1 MVRLWRQLIA
11 PLLDT
16 VPARNIVEVGSEE
29 GKGTKALLAH
39 AVKHGAVLHT
49 IDPAPV
55 FDAEA
60 LARSEAS
67 HFRFYR
73 DLSLNVIPTLPLFD
87 VVLLDGD
94 HNWYTVI
101 NELRQIEKLHSG
113 DESLFPVVLMHDIGW
128 PYGRR
133 DLYYN
138 PDTIPPEFRQPWAR
152 RGILPNQVEL
162 SREFG
167 LNAELC
173 NAVRSGGPRNGVLTG
188 VEDYLRETSLPL
200 EFVKLPL
207 YYGFGIVVSRARL
220 AANPRLAQYL
230 HELSSVP
237 GLMRMCELG
246 EHIRCVETIFFQAT
260 ARRLKRAERALAAL
274 GPDQRGGAVEPRPAD
289 GDEAKPAPGPAGEH
303 A

>member
-16 VPARNIVEVGSEE
+16 VPVTNIVEVGSEE
-29 GKGTKALLAH
+29 GKGTKALLAY
-39 AVKHGAVLHT
+39 AVKHRAVLHT
-49 IDPAPV
+49 IDPAPA
-55 FDAEA
+55 FDPEA
-60 LARSEAS
+60 LGRSAPS

-73 DLSLNVIPTLPLFD
+73 DLSLNVIPALPLFD
-87 VVLLDGD
+87 IVLLDGD

-101 NELRQIEKLHSG
+101 NELRQIGKLHSG
-113 DESLFPVVLMHDIGW
+113 DESRFPIVLLHDIGW

-138 PDTIPPEFRQPWAR
+138 PDTIPSEFRQPWAR
-152 RGILPNQVEL
+152 HGILPNQVEL
-162 SREFG
+162 SEESG

-173 NAVRSGGPRNGVLTG
+173 NAVRSGGPRNGVLTA
-188 VEDYLRETSLPL
+188 VEDYLQETSLPL

-207 YYGFGIVVSRARL
+207 YYGLGIVMSRARL
-220 AANPRLAQYL
+220 AANRRLAQYL
-230 HELSSVP
+230 DELSSAP
-237 GLMRMCELG
+237 GLLRVCELG

-260 ARRLKRAERALAAL
+260 ARRLKRAETALATL
-274 GPDQRGGAVEPRPAD
+274 GPGRPSEPAEPPAVNGGEAAQAPRPT
-289 GDEAKPAPGPAGEH
+289 GER